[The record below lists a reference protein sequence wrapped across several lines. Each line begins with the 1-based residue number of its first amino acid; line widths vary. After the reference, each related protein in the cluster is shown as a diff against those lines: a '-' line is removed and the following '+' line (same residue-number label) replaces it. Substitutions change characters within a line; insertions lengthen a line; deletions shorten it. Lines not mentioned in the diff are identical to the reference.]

1 VTQTESADTPGLI
14 TYAIGDVHGC
24 LDRLT
29 ILVDL
34 CVSHC
39 AGRPMRLV
47 FLGDYIDRGPDSR
60 GVIDRLR
67 KLQSELPGVICLRG
81 NHEALLLE
89 AFETGDEGL
98 WLLNGAVQTLKS
110 YGVTEAAALPR
121 DHVDWIASLPL
132 FFDDGRR
139 FFVHAGVNPAVA
151 LDRQDERD
159 MLWIREPFL
168 SSKQDYGRLIVHGH
182 TPLQSVE
189 PDLRRNR
196 LNLDTAA
203 VYGGRLTAAAFSA
216 EKSWPLA
223 FLNDAQAS
231 STLPAEA

>member
-1 VTQTESADTPGLI
+1 VSQTESADTAGPI

-29 ILVDL
+29 VLLDR
-34 CVSHC
+34 CTRHC

-67 KLQSELPGVICLRG
+67 TLQNRMPGAVVCLRG

-89 AFETGDEGL
+89 AVATDDEGL
-98 WLLNGAVQTLKS
+98 WLLNGAAQTLKS
-110 YGVTEAAALPR
+110 YGVTEMAALPR
-121 DHVDWIASLPL
+121 DHIDWIASLPF

-139 FFVHAGVNPAVA
+139 FFVHAGVNPALG
-151 LDRQDERD
+151 LDRQSEHDL
-159 MLWIREPFL
+159 MWIREPFL
-168 SSKQDYGRLIVHGH
+168 TSDRDYGRLIVHGH
-182 TPLQSVE
+182 TPLKTAL

-203 VYGGRLTAAAFSA
+203 VYGGRLTAAAFST
-216 EKSWPLA
+216 EKTRPLA
-223 FLNDAQAS
+223 FLYDAQA
-231 STLPAEA
+231 PAEA